1 MDGLKQLLKD
11 LTDSW
16 GVPWAVIG
24 MKRQNR
30 DAGGQLLK
38 GQQGIPVEFLG
49 NGGGGEGSLRRR
61 EIPEK
66 VLWTGRSGPD
76 QTAISCLGTQ

>member
-16 GVPWAVIG
+16 GVLWAVG
-24 MKRQNR
+24 RMKRQNR

-38 GQQGIPVEFLG
+38 GQQGITLEFLG
-49 NGGGGEGSLRRR
+49 NGSGG
-61 EIPEK
+61 
-66 VLWTGRSGPD
+66 
-76 QTAISCLGTQ
+76 